1 MNDRLFSGLRVAP
14 GQPQCRRLLFLE
26 LSVLI
31 IKATQCLQ
39 RKSGKKVGASH
50 CLKEKLNKQIGA
62 QRLSYF
68 SSLHR
73 KPGAPAPRDLG
84 YLQPWKARGMSFLTS
99 GAYFSNSLTSCY
111 FNSSGYILGSCYG
124 ITGGTLG
131 RRGGACREMGRGIP
145 SSSGHE
151 AIPRKCV
158 RLRPSRK
165 ILNP

>member
-84 YLQPWKARGMSFLTS
+84 YLQPWKAWGMSFLTS

-124 ITGGTLG
+124 RNSGEKGGSVQGDGKGYPQLQWA
-131 RRGGACREMGRGIP
+131 RSHSQEVCQA
-145 SSSGHE
+145 E
-151 AIPRKCV
+151 AEQEDP
-158 RLRPSRK
+158 
-165 ILNP
+165 

>member
-73 KPGAPAPRDLG
+73 KPGAPTPRDLG
-84 YLQPWKARGMSFLTS
+84 YLQPPNAWGMSFLTS

-124 ITGGTLG
+124 RNSGEKGGSVQGDGKGYPQLQW
-131 RRGGACREMGRGIP
+131 AQSHSQEVCQA
-145 SSSGHE
+145 E
-151 AIPRKCV
+151 AEQEDP
-158 RLRPSRK
+158 
-165 ILNP
+165 